1 MHFVFY
7 SRLSGAF
14 TGQTIYQSNLGG
26 TESAIVYLGRELAK
40 LGHRVTVFTPCPK
53 NEEGVYDGV
62 AYYNV
67 LNREAVKEAARAKPD
82 VLTVL
87 REPLPFYIP
96 FRAKLNLWWGPDD
109 FSPIWQ
115 RPAAVKWLYIL
126 GFKVLTRWML
136 KHIDRFVMVSR
147 WQADLARSLNRLPEK
162 YFLVLPNGYN
172 QDNFTQSPPR
182 QKYRLT
188 YTSAPERGLDV
199 LLDIFPKIKAAVP
212 EAELHVF
219 SGKNFWQRSQAEDA
233 KTYGHLYQKAEQP
246 GVVLRGAVRQVQLAQ
261 ELQQAALFTYPMHP
275 APKND
280 FYAETFCIAVLEA
293 QAAGVPVIAT
303 KDGALPEV
311 IADGQT
317 GILIEGDPFSQVY
330 QDKFAR
336 IVVELLRDPA
346 RTGRMSQ
353 AAARRAAANF
363 PWSRVARLW
372 QTRAEELLGNK

>member
-14 TGQTIYQSNLGG
+14 TGQTVYQSNLGG

-53 NEEGVYDGV
+53 DQEGVYDGV
-62 AYYNV
+62 DYYNC
-67 LNREAVKEAARAKPD
+67 LNRPALKKTAGSRPE

-115 RPAAVKWLYIL
+115 RPPLVKWLFVL

-136 KHIDRFVMVSR
+136 KHIDYFVMVSQ
-147 WQADLARSLNRLPEK
+147 WQADLARSLNGLPEK

-172 QDNFTQSPPR
+172 QDNFNQTLPR
-182 QKYRLT
+182 QNYRLA

-233 KTYGHLYQKAEQP
+233 KAYGHLYQKAEQP
-246 GVVLRGAVRQVQLAQ
+246 GVVLRGAVRQAQLAQ
-261 ELQQAALFTYPMHP
+261 ELQQATLFTYPMHP

-280 FYAETFCIAVLEA
+280 FYAETFCIAALEA

-303 KDGALPEV
+303 KGGALPEV

-317 GILIEGDPFSQVY
+317 GILIEGDPFTADY
-330 QDKFAR
+330 QERFAQAV
-336 IVVELLRDPA
+336 IGLLGDPA
-346 RTGRMSQ
+346 RREKMS
-353 AAARRAAANF
+353 RAAAQRAASTY
-363 PWSRVARLW
+363 PWSQVARLW
-372 QTRAEELLGNK
+372 EAKAKKAGSR